1 MNIINAINI
10 NKKFNDNIV
19 LDNANLQISK
29 GEVVSILGGSGEGKS
44 TFLRILASLESLDS
58 GEIKINGLPLLEGL
72 KDIGF
77 VFQNFNLFSHLK
89 IKDNI
94 EIAAKNKK
102 NLTKLEISKKREA
115 LINQFKLNGKE
126 DMYPSNLS
134 GGQMQRVAIARALM
148 LDPSIILFDEPT
160 SALDPELKFD
170 VVNIIKD
177 LASKGYTIL
186 IVTHDLDFA
195 KEVST
200 RSVTLK
206 DGKFI

>member
-1 MNIINAINI
+1 MSVINAINI
-10 NKKFNDNIV
+10 NKKFNDSMI
-19 LDNANLQISK
+19 LDNANLQVAK
-29 GEVVSILGGSGEGKS
+29 GEVLSILGRSGEGKS

-58 GEIKINGLPLLEGL
+58 GEIKINNKPLLDGL

-77 VFQNFNLFSHLK
+77 VFQNFNLFNHLK
-89 IKDNI
+89 VKDNI
-94 EIAAKNKK
+94 EIALKNKK
-102 NLTKLEISKKREA
+102 TLSKAEISKKCED

-126 DMYPSNLS
+126 NLYPSTLS

-170 VVNIIKD
+170 VVNIIKE
-177 LASKGYTIL
+177 LSSKGYTIL

-200 RSVTLK
+200 RIVTLQ